1 MFNNNGLSSPLFQL
15 PAFRSRSVVET
26 DKIYAPL
33 LISTQLVPIPS
44 KERKFPS
51 HFRSIGAVRRHHS
64 LNLGHPENNVFGVVF
79 YSE

>member
-1 MFNNNGLSSPLFQL
+1 MLNNNDLGFPLFPL

-26 DKIYAPL
+26 EKIYAPL
-33 LISTQLVPIPS
+33 LISTQLVPIPF

-51 HFRSIGAVRRHHS
+51 HFHSTGAVRRHHS

-79 YSE
+79 YGE